1 MIIPFHIKSI
11 SLGSYPQNLEELS
24 WVNYIVGEN
33 GSGKN
38 HLIQSLSSDREVKLL
53 TTDETLRIFERD
65 EWPSYINNKYK
76 ALLIHNPE
84 NSLYP
89 NLQKLIP
96 QKLEE
101 FSKKFNIQ
109 IIVTTNSPFIVIGM
123 SRVTEIQGRNYY
135 SNSNHDGN
143 FLPTQKVY
151 LLKSGQVA
159 NKYNQISLDF
169 TNKPKGRFGY
179 WGAKANLI
187 ASSMLSSG
195 LNSNSV
201 INIPENAPY
210 LILCE
215 GENTHSDSIIYN
227 QIIPNYKESSVL
239 FISCQSKDQV
249 ETNFQFFEQ
258 IKVSLSAEFNL
269 ICLRD
274 RDHEFSNEKEIE
286 SFESARPHHKVL
298 RRRAI
303 EGYLYNSETA
313 KLLLRKYKQK
323 ITSEDIKALDLV
335 SNKIQKE
342 AENDI
347 LGHDYK
353 LELKTAFLNA
363 LNKYGEDIRELV
375 NNPDISLA
383 VDVITPLINKRTKIY
398 KELIHIIFG
407 D

>member
-135 SNSNHDGN
+135 SNSNHDGMEEMLPPN
-143 FLPTQKVY
+143 HLPEMGFLMRT
-151 LLKSGQVA
+151 
-159 NKYNQISLDF
+159 
-169 TNKPKGRFGY
+169 
-179 WGAKANLI
+179 
-187 ASSMLSSG
+187 
-195 LNSNSV
+195 
-201 INIPENAPY
+201 
-210 LILCE
+210 
-215 GENTHSDSIIYN
+215 
-227 QIIPNYKESSVL
+227 
-239 FISCQSKDQV
+239 
-249 ETNFQFFEQ
+249 
-258 IKVSLSAEFNL
+258 
-269 ICLRD
+269 
-274 RDHEFSNEKEIE
+274 
-286 SFESARPHHKVL
+286 VL
-298 RRRAI
+298 RT
-303 EGYLYNSETA
+303 LSDM
-313 KLLLRKYKQK
+313 RK
-323 ITSEDIKALDLV
+323 
-335 SNKIQKE
+335 
-342 AENDI
+342 
-347 LGHDYK
+347 
-353 LELKTAFLNA
+353 
-363 LNKYGEDIRELV
+363 
-375 NNPDISLA
+375 
-383 VDVITPLINKRTKIY
+383 
-398 KELIHIIFG
+398 
-407 D
+407 